1 MSESANSELVE
12 HLDRF
17 LLDHSLSVPGEK
29 TRWIPLSGGIS
40 SDIWRVDLADR
51 SICVKRALPELRVSS
66 HWEAPI
72 ARNSNEWAWLCFAF
86 AQQPHAV
93 PQPLAH
99 DPKAGLFA
107 MAYLPTAEFPVWKNA
122 LMDGRIDPRDASEV
136 GRVVATLHNASA
148 LRADLAQAFDTL
160 EIFTAL
166 RLNPYFLATAER
178 HPQLSNRFREIVD
191 QTARRS
197 VALVHGD
204 VSPKNILLG
213 PSGPVILD
221 AECAWYGDPAFDLAF
236 CLAHLLLKTLA
247 RPDRAGAYLN
257 CFDALSTSYLNLIR
271 FERRDRLESRAACLL
286 PALLL
291 ARIDGKSPV
300 EYLVGR
306 AQQQQWVRDFAIA
319 RIAVSPDRLSDIAEH
334 WRRQLAVLSVGETTS

>member
-1 MSESANSELVE
+1 MTESANSEFVE
-12 HLDRF
+12 QLDRF

-29 TRWIPLSGGIS
+29 TRWIPLSGGVS
-40 SDIWRVDLADR
+40 SDIWRVDLAGR

-122 LMDGRIDPRDASEV
+122 LMDGRIDPRDASEL

-148 LRADLAQAFDTL
+148 LRADLAQTFDTL

-166 RLNPYFLATAER
+166 RLNPYFLATGDR
-178 HPQLSNRFREIVD
+178 HPQLSSRLREIAG
-191 QTARRS
+191 QTAKRC

-236 CLAHLLLKTLA
+236 CLTHLLLKTLA
-247 RPDRAGAYLN
+247 RPDCTGAYLN

-306 AQQQQWVRDFAIA
+306 AQQQQWVRDFTIP
-319 RIAVSPDRLSDIAEH
+319 RISVSPDRLSDIAEH
-334 WRRQLAVLSVGETTS
+334 WRRQLGVLPVGETTS